1 MTEALDL
8 LVVGAGPAG
17 MSAAIRAR
25 ALDLSVLV
33 VDEQQTPGGQIW
45 RGIETVGKSAR
56 AKLLGAAYVEG
67 IEVAQRFRKSG
78 ATFEAKTSLWHV
90 EPGPRA
96 FLKADGK
103 AYDVAPKA
111 LLLATGAQERSVPF
125 LGWTLPGV
133 MTVGAG
139 QILLKSANQIP
150 NNPVWIAGGGPLAL
164 LYAIQLLDAG
174 AEIAGFLD
182 TTPKGRTIGNLPSL
196 LRAAWGAPGDLV
208 KGVKWLTRL
217 RAAGNYVAYVSE
229 IRAAGT
235 DRLERITY
243 ALSSG
248 KVVTIDARL
257 LMVHEGIVPI
267 IHPTMSLGCDHVWN
281 DRQDSY
287 APRLDEWGE
296 TSEKHIYVA
305 GDGAGIGGANA
316 ACLRGEITA
325 IGIAQSLGY
334 LSRTHA
340 EKEAA
345 PLRKQLAK
353 ALSPRPFLDYAYRPR
368 PQVFAPS
375 DEAIACRCEEVTV
388 GQIREV
394 CAFGHGD
401 SNQVKAATRA
411 GMGACQG
418 RLCNYTVANIIAAS
432 TQKHPADIGVYRV
445 RPPFKSLTMEELSS
459 LDEQE
464 VSK

>member
-8 LVVGAGPAG
+8 LIVGAGPAG

-25 ALDLSVLV
+25 ALELSVMV
-33 VDEQQTPGGQIW
+33 VDEQPAPGGQIW

-56 AKLLGAAYVEG
+56 SKLLGAAYLEG
-67 IEVAQRFRKSG
+67 LEVAQRFRKSG
-78 ATFEAKTSLWHV
+78 APFEAKTSLWHV

-96 FLKADGK
+96 FLKAGGR
-103 AYDVAPKA
+103 AYDIAPKT
-111 LLLATGAQERSVPF
+111 LLLATGAQERPIPF
-125 LGWTLPGV
+125 PGWTLPGV

-150 NNPVWIAGGGPLAL
+150 DKPVWIAGAGPLAL
-164 LYAIQLLDAG
+164 LYAIQLLDAD

-196 LRAAWGAPGDLV
+196 LKAAWGAPGDLV

-217 RAAGNYVAYVSE
+217 RAVGNYVFNVSD
-229 IRAAGT
+229 IRADGT
-235 DRLERITY
+235 DKLERITY
-243 ALSSG
+243 TLSSG
-248 KVVTIDARL
+248 KVVTVDAQL

-281 DRQDSY
+281 DRQDSF

-296 TSEKHIYVA
+296 TSEENIYVA
-305 GDGAGIGGANA
+305 GDGAGIGGAIA
-316 ACLRGEITA
+316 ACRRGEIAA
-325 IGIAQSLGY
+325 IGIALSLGH
-334 LSRTHA
+334 LSKTHA

-345 PLRKQLAK
+345 PLRRQLDK
-353 ALSPRPFLDYAYRPR
+353 ALSSRPFLDGIYRPR
-368 PQVFAPS
+368 PQVFEPY

-388 GQIREV
+388 GQIRKL
-394 CAFGHGD
+394 CASGHSD
-401 SNQVKAATRA
+401 PNQVKTSTRA

-418 RLCNYTVANIIAAS
+418 RLCNYTVASIIAAE
-432 TQKHPADIGVYRV
+432 TGRHPAEIGVYRV
-445 RPPFKSLTMEELSS
+445 RPPFKPLTLEELSS
-459 LDEQE
+459 LDRREAP
-464 VSK
+464 K